1 MYIDLLIK
9 IKNAQMARKKTV
21 KTSFSKM
28 DFNVAELLERQNII
42 KKVEVRGRS
51 QKKILEIELKD
62 EPVIHGLKLLSR
74 PSRRLYAS
82 YKEIRKPK
90 GGYGLLVLSTPK
102 GIMTAHE
109 ATKQKVGGQLLFE
122 LW

>member
-9 IKNAQMARKKTV
+9 IKNAEMARKKVV
-21 KTSFSKM
+21 KSPFSKM
-28 DFNVAELLERQNII
+28 DLSVAELLARQNIV

-51 QKKILEIELKD
+51 QKKSLEIELKD

-74 PSRRLYAS
+74 PSRRLYAG
-82 YKEIRKPK
+82 YKEIKRPK

-102 GIMTAHE
+102 GIMTASE
-109 ATKQKVGGQLLFE
+109 ALKQKVGGQLLFE
-122 LW
+122 IW